1 MLFKFTVKNT
11 DFTASLACLKK
22 KKFVVIYEF
31 MHVIMLIYK
40 FSFKSFIIENESL
53 LYIYAVVYY
62 YCYKYKGP
70 AIWWLYSAPPTPT
83 NRRTLVTWQASQ
95 GRARTND
102 SSPWKMLHLKEMY
115 KQTRLFNIWDALYFT
130 LNVQTDSVQ
139 VKLYLIIEPYFVYFY
154 MLHEFNLP
162 WQ

>member
-1 MLFKFTVKNT
+1 MNRF
-11 DFTASLACLKK
+11 C
-22 KKFVVIYEF
+22 IY
-31 MHVIMLIYK
+31 MPL
-40 FSFKSFIIENESL
+40 FIITVTNTKDP
-53 LYIYAVVYY
+53 LYGDYTAH
-62 YCYKYKGP
+62 
-70 AIWWLYSAPPTPT
+70 
-83 NRRTLVTWQASQ
+83 RRTLVTWQASQ

-115 KQTRLFNIWDALYFT
+115 KQIRLFNIWDALYFT

-162 WQ
+162 WHRVWMGLTVNWETAKKLTVIWEFRVFLG